1 MNRRFKYQFGGKPK
15 KQKEKKG
22 SQYYKD
28 RNEKIRNRIVAG
40 LDKVTEGFGTAI
52 DRNVEGPIDAMVEK
66 AWEGVDDR
74 DLPKAALNF
83 AGATAATIPGF
94 MLPAT
99 GAIGT
104 HTLSEIVKNLKSNPD
119 WKEDM
124 KKNAAK
130 FKMPGAMY
138 KKGGE
143 KKASSYSVKNKKR
156 KKVEKWSTGDVESKR
171 VTRKKRRST
180 TVKER
185 NDMLSD
191 LQYNAPGDL
200 NPTKVKREAMEYGDK
215 KVTKR
220 RFKSKTSSKSGK
232 ETKRRE
238 KIVYDDGNQ
247 MKKRKQRKIRFGKN
261 KGKIKSKTI
270 HYNRGKRTK
279 TVEYRDA
286 TDKTKLQTGGFLEAP
301 TIRLFED

>member
-1 MNRRFKYQFGGKPK
+1 SIPSM
-15 KQKEKKG
+15 
-22 SQYYKD
+22 
-28 RNEKIRNRIVAG
+28 AG
-40 LDKVTEGFGTAI
+40 AVSTGLAS
-52 DRNVEGPIDAMVEK
+52 NLLQNLN
-66 AWEGVDDR
+66 
-74 DLPKAALNF
+74 LPK
-83 AGATAATIPGF
+83 
-94 MLPAT
+94 
-99 GAIGT
+99 
-104 HTLSEIVKNLKSNPD
+104 VRSNPN

-138 KKGGE
+138 KNGGE

-171 VTRKKRRST
+171 VTRKKRKKI

-200 NPTKVKREAMEYGDK
+200 NPTKVKRNPMEYGDK

-220 RFKSKTSSKSGK
+220 RFKSVKDKSLT

>member
-1 MNRRFKYQFGGKPK
+1 MKRKKYQKGGPPNK
-15 KQKEKKG
+15 KNK
-22 SQYYKD
+22 SIRD
-28 RNEKIRNRIVAG
+28 RLVSG
-40 LDKVTEGFGTAI
+40 LDKANEQFYNAMNTNM
-52 DRNVEGPIDAMVEK
+52 DR
-66 AWEGVDDR
+66 
-74 DLPKAALNF
+74 LNWQQDEDGNWYTTSGIIPTMANL
-83 AGATAATIPGF
+83 AGS
-94 MLPAT
+94 LPAAA
-99 GAIGT
+99 GVIGT
-104 HTLSEIVKNLKSNPD
+104 GLASNVLQKLNLPNIKSNPD

-138 KKGGE
+138 KNGGE

-171 VTRKKRRST
+171 VTRKKRKST

-200 NPTKVKREAMEYGDK
+200 NPTKIKREAMEYGDK

-220 RFKSKTSSKSGK
+220 RFKSKTSNKSGK

-270 HYNRGKRTK
+270 HYNKGKRTK

-286 TDKTKLQTGGFLEAP
+286 TDKTKLQKGGFLEAP
-301 TIRLFED
+301 ITRLFED